1 MYKRQAILGPLATM
15 FFKIENSP
23 IGAGMGSCGFVGQI
37 ATVST
42 MEEIGKGGTSLYIA
56 IILLHFILP
65 AVVTLI
71 IAGFMRKKGCIK
83 DGDLKLNL

>member
-1 MYKRQAILGPLATM
+1 M
-15 FFKIENSP
+15 FFKFENSP
-23 IGAGMGSCGFVGQI
+23 IGAGMGSGFVGQI
-37 ATVST
+37 ADSFYN
-42 MEEIGKGGTSLYIA
+42 GRNWKRRNFPLYCNN
-56 IILLHFILP
+56 LLHFILP

>member
-1 MYKRQAILGPLATM
+1 ML
-15 FFKIENSP
+15 
-23 IGAGMGSCGFVGQI
+23 CGFVGQI
-37 ATVST
+37 ATIST
-42 MEEIGKGGTSLYIA
+42 MGEKGTSGVSVYTA

-71 IAGFMRKKGCIK
+71 IAGFMRKKGYIK